1 MEVFMF
7 PLIHLFGREISTYSI
22 MAGLGILVCYL
33 AVVRPGLKRCKD
45 LKGTTVV
52 TLSLWAALGLFLG
65 AHLLYGLTHAWKI
78 GYAFTHLDKVFQS
91 WDSFIAYGM
100 DIFGGMVFYGGLIGA
115 VIAAAIYLKASKQ
128 DIAGYADLLS
138 PAIPLFHAFGRIGC
152 FLGGCCYG
160 VESPFGFVYT
170 NSLAPEAND
179 VSRFPVQLVEAAA
192 NFLLAIC
199 MLWLFHKKKLKK
211 GRLILVYGLSYPVIR
226 FILEF
231 WRGDQ
236 IRGIFFGLSTSQWI
250 SLAVF
255 AISAVI
261 ALWDFTR
268 NRKIKK
274 AVQQ

>member
-1 MEVFMF
+1 MF
-7 PLIHLFGREISTYSI
+7 PLIHLFGREISTYGI
-22 MAGLGILVCYL
+22 MVGLGILACYL

-91 WDSFIAYGM
+91 WDSFAAYGA

-115 VIAAAIYLKASKQ
+115 VIAAAIYLKASRQ
-128 DIAGYADLLS
+128 DMAGYADLLS

-170 NSLAPEAND
+170 NSLVPEANG

-199 MLWLFHKKKLKK
+199 MLWLFHKKKPGK

-236 IRGIFFGLSTSQWI
+236 IRGIFFGFSTSQWI
-250 SLAVF
+250 SIAVF
-255 AISAVI
+255 AVSAAVVVC
-261 ALWDFTR
+261 DFAR
-268 NRKIKK
+268 SRKNRRSSA
-274 AVQQ
+274 AV

>member
-1 MEVFMF
+1 M
-7 PLIHLFGREISTYSI
+7 
-22 MAGLGILVCYL
+22 
-33 AVVRPGLKRCKD
+33 
-45 LKGTTVV
+45 
-52 TLSLWAALGLFLG
+52 
-65 AHLLYGLTHAWKI
+65 
-78 GYAFTHLDKVFQS
+78 
-91 WDSFIAYGM
+91 
-100 DIFGGMVFYGGLIGA
+100 
-115 VIAAAIYLKASKQ
+115 
-128 DIAGYADLLS
+128 
-138 PAIPLFHAFGRIGC
+138 
-152 FLGGCCYG
+152 
-160 VESPFGFVYT
+160 ESPFGFVYT
-170 NSLAPEAND
+170 NSLAPEANG